1 MLQFLRKHQ
10 KIFFI
15 FITAAVIV
23 SFCFF
28 GTYGSMAQQQAA
40 PDTEVGRGV
49 TGKPI
54 MSQELAALTRLIE
67 HSSYDRIAQEK
78 GGLPNFLN
86 DGVVE
91 KDFFST
97 GLGLMLAREY
107 FSELKGDFDER
118 LKKIH
123 AYRPYV
129 HPSASYVSA
138 ENVWS
143 RFSPDYLAR
152 YKRLKKESG
161 TLSLEA
167 IGLMSQ
173 LYVDQALLPPDT
185 LKQLIYMQQNQ
196 FKAPQDPIL
205 VHSDL
210 SLFGFK
216 SMEEWFG
223 PRYVSLVAQFIFNAA
238 QVAEEKG
245 YVVKTEEVRADLF
258 QNIYQ
263 GYSQVTRNQELSV
276 EDADHY
282 YQMKMRGLGMD
293 ETMLIGAWR
302 KVMLFRRLFE
312 DGSGSVLLDPLAFR
326 HFDKFAK
333 ESAEV
338 VLYQLPADLQ
348 FSDFRSMIKFQLYLE
363 SVAADPSRLRGD
375 LRMPSQLASLE
386 QIERRAPELVER
398 KVEVEYK
405 AAQKEEL
412 CRAISVKETW
422 EWETEDAHWDLLRK
436 NFSELSALKAE
447 DKQARL
453 TQLSGLDPAVRTKV
467 DQFARSKMI
476 DAQPDKVRLALE
488 LAPVKSS
495 TVSLKLKGSDLPF
508 PGLEESSELVALLE
522 HAALKSEAPN
532 TASER
537 LNFYTSD
544 AKNYCSI
551 QVISR
556 EPTKKVLTFAEA
568 ARNGTLEKLL
578 DKRLEEAYPDVRKR
592 DFHAFQS
599 PQGGWKPF
607 REVKDAVAK
616 LYFSDLLKSVEDNY
630 RDQFGML
637 PGKEGDLPLNFYSNA
652 RMLVWMK
659 AAQQKI
665 QANPEDASWLK
676 SGAEADSLAAQ
687 WLLEKVEKRVE
698 RSSKVSFSK
707 EEMFSL
713 ESNQWSTVKMGE
725 SGDLA
730 FFFVKEKGNASLA
743 PHESVEFGHQ
753 VLSFDARRD
762 MMGELL
768 ARIHD
773 KKGIDLSFV
782 ADRERE

>member
-54 MSQELAALTRLIE
+54 MAQELAALTRLIE
-67 HSSYDRIAQEK
+67 HSSYERMTQEK

-107 FSELKGDFDER
+107 FSELKADFDER
-118 LKKIH
+118 VKKIH
-123 AYRPYV
+123 TYRSYV
-129 HPSASYVSA
+129 HPSASYISA
-138 ENVWS
+138 ESVWS
-143 RFSPDYLAR
+143 RFSPGLLDH
-152 YKRLKKESG
+152 YKKLKKQSDG
-161 TLSLEA
+161 ATLEA
-167 IGLMSQ
+167 VALMSQ
-173 LYVDQALLPPDT
+173 LYMDQAMLPPDT
-185 LKQLIYMQQNQ
+185 LKQLIHMQQNQ
-196 FKAPQDPIL
+196 FKAAQDPVLI
-205 VHSDL
+205 HSDL

-223 PRYVSLVAQFIFNAA
+223 PRYVSLIAQFILNAA

-245 YVVKTEEVRADLF
+245 YAVKTEEVRADLF
-258 QNIYQ
+258 QNIYE
-263 GYSQVTRNQELSV
+263 GYSQITRNQELSV

-293 ETMLIGAWR
+293 ETMLVGAWR

-326 HFDKFAK
+326 HFDQFAR
-333 ESAEV
+333 ESADV

-348 FSDFRSMIKFQLYLE
+348 FADFRSMIKFQLYLE
-363 SVAADPSRLRGD
+363 AVAADPSRLRSD
-375 LRMPSQLASLE
+375 LRMPSQVASLE
-386 QIERRAPELVER
+386 QIEKRVPELAER
-398 KVEVEYK
+398 QAEVEYK
-405 AAQKEEL
+405 AVQKEEL
-412 CRAISVKETW
+412 CRGISVKETW
-422 EWETEDAHWDLLRK
+422 EWETEDAHWELLGK
-436 NFSELSALKAE
+436 NFSDLAASKGK

-453 TQLSGLDPAVRTKV
+453 TLLSGLDPEVRTKI
-467 DQFARSKMI
+467 DQFARTKMI
-476 DAQPDKVRLALE
+476 DAQPEKVRLALE
-488 LAPVKSS
+488 MAPVKTSP
-495 TVSLKLKGSDLPF
+495 VSLRMKGSDLPF
-508 PGLEESSELVALLE
+508 PGLAESSEIVSLLE

-537 LNFYTSD
+537 LNFYTPD
-544 AKNYCSI
+544 GKNYYSI
-551 QVISR
+551 QVLSR
-556 EPTKKVLTFAEA
+556 KPVKKVLMFAEA
-568 ARNGTLEKLL
+568 SRDGTLDRLL
-578 DKRLEEAYPDVRKR
+578 DKRLEEAYPEVRKR

-599 PQGGWKPF
+599 SQGGWKPYK
-607 REVKDAVAK
+607 EVKDAIAR
-616 LYFSDLLKSVEDNY
+616 LLFSDLLKSVEENY
-630 RDQFGML
+630 RDQFGLL

-652 RMLVWMK
+652 RMLAWMK
-659 AAQQKI
+659 AAQKKV
-665 QANPEDASWLK
+665 QANPEDSSWLK
-676 SGAEADSLAAQ
+676 SDGEGTLAAQ
-687 WLLEKVEKRVE
+687 WFLEKVEKKVE

-713 ESNQWSTVKMGE
+713 EPQQWSTVKMGE
-725 SGDLA
+725 RGDLA
-730 FFFVKEKGNASLA
+730 FFFVKEKGTPSLA

-753 VLSFDARRD
+753 ILSSDARRD

-768 ARIHD
+768 ARIHE

-782 ADRERE
+782 AVRERE